1 MGRNNL
7 SEVASVNIVHHFV
20 DKVMVRELIS
30 KMKNGKAAGL

>member
-7 SEVASVNIVHHFV
+7 SEVASVNIVCHFV